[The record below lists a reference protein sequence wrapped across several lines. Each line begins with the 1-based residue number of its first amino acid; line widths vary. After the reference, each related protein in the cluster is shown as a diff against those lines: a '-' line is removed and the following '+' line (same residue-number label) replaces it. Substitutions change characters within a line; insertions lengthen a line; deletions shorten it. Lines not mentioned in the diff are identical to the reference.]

1 MKRRN
6 RWLCGFLAGFLM
18 VMSCPVTVHAGR
30 EEAEQEKDVTLA
42 PYFLVEGTDSSTD
55 PFPLKGTEVTAN
67 VNGTI
72 AEIHVTQRYAN
83 EGENPIN
90 AKYVFPAST
99 RVVVHG
105 MTMTVGN
112 HVVRAQIKEKEEAK
126 QVYEEA
132 KSEGKNASLLEE
144 QRANVFTMDVANIM
158 PGDEIAIE
166 LTYTELIEPEEGIY
180 QFVFP
185 TVVGPRYSGRVT
197 EEEAEADAWV
207 ESPYLAE
214 GAPVESSYDITVNLS
229 TGVPIENLTSSSHK
243 INIDQGE
250 DTKAKVTL
258 ADKAAFAGDR
268 DFILEYQLTG
278 EAMNSGL
285 MLYEGENANFFQLTV
300 QPPERCNPEDIP
312 PREYIFA
319 LDVSGSMDGYALD
332 TAKKLISDLVSNL
345 KETDCFNV
353 ILFSDTVWTLS
364 PNSLEATK
372 PNIHSALQLIEDQKG
387 GGGTEL
393 LSALLTAYHIPK
405 DEDTARTVV
414 MITDGYISDEKE
426 IFDHIRENLGDTSYF
441 AFGIGSSVNRY
452 LIEGIAATGMGEEFV
467 VTEEPEAAEAANR
480 FRTYV
485 QAPLLTNVQVEFE
498 GFETY
503 DTEPSGVPTL
513 YASRPIVLYG
523 KWRGEPTGTIR
534 ITGKRGSEDY
544 MEEIPVTAESISQE
558 NEAIQYLWARKRVEM
573 LTDYSSKTGSQVKKE
588 VTSIGLKY
596 NMVTPYTS
604 FVAVLEEVR
613 NPEGDSKDVNQP
625 NSLPFGVSGLA
636 VGGGYMVG
644 AEPDG
649 MLLILLFAMTLRLQY
664 LYRVSRNLM
673 SYRFDEK

>member
-1 MKRRN
+1 
-6 RWLCGFLAGFLM
+6 
-18 VMSCPVTVHAGR
+18 
-30 EEAEQEKDVTLA
+30 
-42 PYFLVEGTDSSTD
+42 
-55 PFPLKGTEVTAN
+55 
-67 VNGTI
+67 
-72 AEIHVTQRYAN
+72 
-83 EGENPIN
+83 
-90 AKYVFPAST
+90 
-99 RVVVHG
+99 
-105 MTMTVGN
+105 
-112 HVVRAQIKEKEEAK
+112 
-126 QVYEEA
+126 
-132 KSEGKNASLLEE
+132 
-144 QRANVFTMDVANIM
+144 
-158 PGDEIAIE
+158 
-166 LTYTELIEPEEGIY
+166 
-180 QFVFP
+180 
-185 TVVGPRYSGRVT
+185 
-197 EEEAEADAWV
+197 
-207 ESPYLAE
+207 
-214 GAPVESSYDITVNLS
+214 
-229 TGVPIENLTSSSHK
+229 
-243 INIDQGE
+243 
-250 DTKAKVTL
+250 
-258 ADKAAFAGDR
+258 
-268 DFILEYQLTG
+268 
-278 EAMNSGL
+278 
-285 MLYEGENANFFQLTV
+285 
-300 QPPERCNPEDIP
+300 
-312 PREYIFA
+312 
-319 LDVSGSMDGYALD
+319 
-332 TAKKLISDLVSNL
+332 
-345 KETDCFNV
+345 
-353 ILFSDTVWTLS
+353 VWTLS

-649 MLLILLFAMTLRLQY
+649 MLLILLFAMTLLLQY